1 MSTRTIEELFDDETI
16 PLCFDTNSIY
26 GKKEGPLLLMKTR
39 ERFQS
44 RKLLIPALVVA
55 ERSRQLKAE
64 MGDKFK
70 RSSVKSFLSD
80 EDLKLEVASFDEKV
94 ALGGWLN
101 VVGRFTNL
109 EWDWK
114 RQPPEKP
121 RPCAERCRTGD
132 HIVYA
137 LALTH
142 GALLVTGDGGLL
154 KQVAADGTY
163 PGAIH
168 TNQFKALLESPAAGP
183 N

>member
-1 MSTRTIEELFDDETI
+1 MKARAIQELFDDETI

-26 GKKEGPLLLMKTR
+26 GNIGGPALLMKIR

-44 RKLLIPALVVA
+44 RKLLVPAFVVA

-64 MGDKFK
+64 KGDKFN
-70 RSSVKSFLSD
+70 RSWIEDFLSD
-80 EDLKLEVASFDEKV
+80 EDLKLQVLPFDQEV
-94 ALGGWLN
+94 ALGGWLD
-101 VVGRFTNL
+101 VVGRFSDKA
-109 EWDWK
+109 WSWK
-114 RQPPEKP
+114 TQPPEKP

-163 PGAIH
+163 PGAIDVA
-168 TNQFKALLESPAAGP
+168 QLKALLDLSAPI
-183 N
+183 